1 MTRSA
6 IAMLLACM
14 LTLAPTLPTAEV
26 SQAFAQTAEAAPNAA
41 EPAQQRVVKVGY
53 INLKGMIER
62 NDDGSFSG
70 YAYDY
75 LVHVAQYTGW
85 TYEFVEA
92 QGETENERAL
102 ALLDMLDTGEVDL
115 EGNMVYSEQLAEL
128 YEYPQNSYG
137 TAHTALFAPS
147 NGALT
152 QTNLATR
159 GTLRVALYQSA
170 KQRREELEYF
180 CSQNKLKLETV
191 ECTSLEEMQDLAL
204 SGEADALLDV
214 DVNVHDGFDMVA
226 WFAARPY
233 FFAAPHGQRE
243 IIDELDATIAR
254 INESDP
260 TLQNTL
266 RSKYFMESNENY
278 ALTEDE
284 LAFAQNHRSLRVGVL
299 SDKQPVQ
306 SIDPATG
313 ELKGVTRGV
322 LDYLSDMAGLE
333 FEIVPLERSDDMAAA
348 IKAADVDMVA
358 GIDANYSV
366 SESLDLSLSAPY
378 LTAST
383 LIVYNKF
390 INPDEFP
397 TKKLA
402 VPWELSSLAKNRD
415 NIAVYDTIEACL
427 EAVNNGEADYT
438 YANTYTAPYYTSIG
452 NLGNVLTLPQS
463 TITSTTAFGFVRPV
477 EPELLLVV
485 DKLLRGLPAEQ
496 RDSIMYDNALID
508 QSEQVNLFLQ
518 DHLLEIAAGCITLL
532 MVVIVLLALYLRTR
546 TRAGRRMREE
556 NRRFQKLYGLTNEQL
571 FEYSM
576 ENDTL
581 ILSNPKGPEAIA
593 EIPAS
598 EQSDD
603 GSYRVLHHA
612 HAQIAV
618 NSDPEMLDAF
628 TSPNR
633 LVTDL
638 PYHFANGDEG
648 WLRIISNL
656 VTNDEGRPISVI
668 GKVVRIDDEVRERM
682 DLSKRAHHDG
692 LTGLLNWETFKE
704 RAGELLAAGKAG
716 ALLIIDAD
724 NFKGVNDTYGHLAGD
739 GALRQTAEALR
750 RAFRPNDLVGRLGGD
765 EFAVCLNGPIDH
777 DQLVERCARI
787 VGEGVAY
794 VDQADVE
801 HSITLSIGGVELKDE
816 PISYRNAYQQADSA
830 LYRAKEEGKDRFVLE
845 KVARK

>member
-14 LTLAPTLPTAEV
+14 LALAPALPGVEA
-26 SQAFAQTAEAAPNAA
+26 SRAFAQTTETASGSA
-41 EPAQQRVVKVGY
+41 PAQQRVVKVGY
-53 INLKGMIER
+53 IDLKGMIER

-70 YAYDY
+70 YTYDY

-92 QGETENERAL
+92 PGETDDERAL
-102 ALLDMLDTGEVDL
+102 ALLDMLDNGDVDL
-115 EGNMVYSEQLAEL
+115 EGTMVYSAQLAEM

-137 TAHTALFAPS
+137 MAHTALFAPD
-147 NGALT
+147 NGTLT
-152 QTNLATR
+152 QTNLITR

-170 KQRREELEYF
+170 KQRREELMYF
-180 CSQNKLKLETV
+180 CDQNNLKLETV
-191 ECTSLEEMQDLAL
+191 ECSSFAEMQSRTL

-214 DVNVHDGFDMVA
+214 DVNIHDGFNMAA

-233 FFAAPHGQRE
+233 FFVAPHGQRE

-278 ALTEDE
+278 TLTEDE
-284 LAFAQNHRSLRVGVL
+284 LAFARNHRPLRVGVL

-306 SIDPATG
+306 SFDPASG

-322 LDYLSDMAGLE
+322 LDYLSNEAGLK
-333 FEIVPLERSDDMAAA
+333 FEIVQLERSDDMAAA
-348 IKAADVDMVA
+348 IKAADVDMVG
-358 GIDANYSV
+358 GIDANYHV

-402 VPWELSSLAKNRD
+402 VPWELSSLAKSRG
-415 NIAVYDTIEACL
+415 NIVVYDTLEACL
-427 EAVNNGEADYT
+427 EAVNDGEADYT

-452 NLGNVLTLPQS
+452 NLGNVLTLPES
-463 TITSTTAFGFVRPV
+463 TSASTTAFGFVRPV

-485 DKLLRGLPAEQ
+485 DKLVRGLPSEQ

-508 QSEQVNLFLQ
+508 QSEQVSLFVQ
-518 DHLLEIAAGCITLL
+518 DHLLEIALGCITLL

-546 TRAGRRMREE
+546 TRAGQRMREE

-581 ILSNPKGPEAIA
+581 ILSNPKGPNVIA
-593 EIPAS
+593 EIPNS
-598 EQSDD
+598 EQSED
-603 GSYRVLHHA
+603 GSYRILHHA
-612 HAQIAV
+612 HAQIASS
-618 NSDPEMLDAF
+618 SDPEMLDAF
-628 TSPNR
+628 TSPSR
-633 LVTDL
+633 LATDL
-638 PYHFANGDEG
+638 PYKFANGEDG
-648 WLRIISNL
+648 WLRVISNL
-656 VTNDEGRPISVI
+656 VTDDAGRPISVI

-692 LTGLLNWETFKE
+692 LTGLLNWETFRE
-704 RAGELLAAGKAG
+704 RAGELLSNGKAG

-724 NFKGVNDTYGHLAGD
+724 DFKSVNDTYGHLAGD
-739 GALRQTAEALR
+739 GALRKTAETLR
-750 RAFRPNDLVGRLGGD
+750 GAFRPNDLIGRLGGD
-765 EFAVCLNGPIDH
+765 EFAVCLNGSIDH

-787 VGEGVAY
+787 IGEGVAF
-794 VDQADVE
+794 VDQDDAK
-801 HSITLSIGGVELKDE
+801 HSVTLSIGGVELKGASA
-816 PISYRNAYQQADSA
+816 SYRSAYQQADNA
-830 LYRAKEEGKDRFVLE
+830 LYRAKNEGKDRFVIE
-845 KVARK
+845 KVAGK